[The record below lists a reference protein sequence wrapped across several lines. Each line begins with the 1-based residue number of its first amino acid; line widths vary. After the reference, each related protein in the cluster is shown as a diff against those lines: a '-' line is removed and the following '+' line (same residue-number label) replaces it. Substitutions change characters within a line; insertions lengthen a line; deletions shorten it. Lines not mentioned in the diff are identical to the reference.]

1 MSLAAL
7 ADFARAGFVDE
18 GKERAAAQSFV
29 DRFRIRT
36 PSLAQQIKNLSGG
49 NQQKVLLARWLMR
62 GLKVIV
68 VDEPTRGI
76 DVGAKS
82 EIFALIDR
90 LAGEGL
96 AVVMMTSEMP
106 ELLGLSDRIIVM
118 AEGRLTATF
127 ARRSGDAGDDPQCRD
142 RLAQRSPRPAAARR
156 STPSRS
162 LTRGN
167 EIALVVCL
175 AAIILFFALTAD
187 HFFTLRNMTNVLG
200 QASLALVAG
209 IGVAIVFISGEVD
222 ISVGSLQAAIALPLI
237 VIMNHTESLGLGIA
251 GAVALGLAVGI
262 VNGYLSAYVGIN
274 SLIVTL
280 GMLFV
285 LRGGVYLY
293 TGKTAI
299 PDEAALD
306 SFFKI
311 GNSSFLGVVPYPAIV
326 AFVLLIVFI
335 YVMRYRPFGRHVYAV
350 GGNAEVARLAGFNVR
365 RIKFTCF
372 IISALLAT
380 VSGILLASRLGSAVH
395 LAGLGFEFQVVA
407 AVVLGGV
414 SLSGGVGS
422 LLGMALGVLIL
433 QFLSNGLGML
443 DLATEWQLVITGI
456 VIILAVAFDEL
467 KRRQAG

>member
-1 MSLAAL
+1 M
-7 ADFARAGFVDE
+7 
-18 GKERAAAQSFV
+18 
-29 DRFRIRT
+29 
-36 PSLAQQIKNLSGG
+36 
-49 NQQKVLLARWLMR
+49 
-62 GLKVIV
+62 
-68 VDEPTRGI
+68 
-76 DVGAKS
+76 
-82 EIFALIDR
+82 
-90 LAGEGL
+90 
-96 AVVMMTSEMP
+96 
-106 ELLGLSDRIIVM
+106 
-118 AEGRLTATF
+118 
-127 ARRSGDAGDDPQCRD
+127 
-142 RLAQRSPRPAAARR
+142 
-156 STPSRS
+156 
-162 LTRGN
+162 
-167 EIALVVCL
+167 
-175 AAIILFFALTAD
+175 IILFFALTAD

-200 QASLALVAG
+200 QASLALIAG

-237 VIMNHTESLGLGIA
+237 VIMNDTESLGFGIA

-299 PDEAALD
+299 PDDAALD

-326 AFVLLIVFI
+326 AFVLLIVFM

-443 DLATEWQLVITGI
+443 DLATEWQLVITGTI
-456 VIILAVAFDEL
+456 IILAVAFDEL
-467 KRRQAG
+467 KRRRRLGRDRMGRLEGKVAVVTGAADGIGRAIAEASRARAPMSGWATSTTRKARPPPRRCAMPGWQADYVHCDVAEDKDIARLIAHGGKERRPPRRSRQQRGDRHRRHAGLRDDRRAVAAADRRQPHQRLPRLQICAAPS